1 MKQTNWRC
9 LITAFSVIVTFQ
21 LACRLGQSPAAPKT
35 TPTETAT
42 LTSTPTATFS
52 PTATIPPSP
61 TLTPAPVP
69 VCHPNNIIR
78 GEVDEALPEYIDM
91 LGVAT
96 RLDGTHLAV
105 MFIMRDIPEEI
116 TIHKANVEPTTM
128 EIAWGVAIDTDSDP
142 DTGLTPFMTGAAGGY
157 EYVLQAYNIKEG
169 PERSGT
175 IQDLFRN
182 QTSIWI
188 TKENNNG
195 WRESAPGSVTVDRE
209 AKTIILNGNIK
220 GITPDSY
227 LYFFTASM
235 DAEYVTDEICA
246 R

>member
-1 MKQTNWRC
+1 MKQTNRRYI
-9 LITAFSVIVTFQ
+9 ITALSMTVALL
-21 LACRLGQSPAAPKT
+21 LACRLGQSPAVPTT

-42 LTSTPTATFS
+42 LTSIPTATLL
-52 PTATIPPSP
+52 PTATIPPSS
-61 TLTPAPVP
+61 TVTSTPAP
-69 VCHPNNIIR
+69 VCHPNYIIQ
-78 GEVDEALPEYIDM
+78 GETDEALPGYIDM

-96 RLDGTHLAV
+96 RLDGTRLAV
-105 MFIMRDIPEEI
+105 MFIMRDIPEKI
-116 TIHKANVEPTTM
+116 TIHKENVEPTTM
-128 EIAWGVAIDTDSDP
+128 ETAWGVAIDTDNDP

-157 EYVLQAYNIKEG
+157 EYVLQAYNIKDG

-195 WRESAPGSVTVDRE
+195 WRESTPGSITVDRE
-209 AKTIILNGNIK
+209 AKTIILSGNIK
-220 GITPDSY
+220 GITLDSY

-235 DAEYVTDEICA
+235 DREYVTDEICVH
-246 R
+246 